1 MRPIE
6 TKFSAILAAYV
17 CLKAFFDPRN
27 LWQINDK
34 FGGKSWQISKL
45 QNLLFSHAWSLTFNI
60 KINGCGPCRVS
71 FYRRNSAAAL
81 VAAAAAAVVAE
92 ALAAAVQ
99 AAASLAAAAS
109 LVAALK

>member
-1 MRPIE
+1 M
-6 TKFSAILAAYV
+6 
-17 CLKAFFDPRN
+17 
-27 LWQINDK
+27 
-34 FGGKSWQISKL
+34 FGGKSWQISKV

-81 VAAAAAAVVAE
+81 VAAAAV
-92 ALAAAVQ
+92 
-99 AAASLAAAAS
+99 AAAAPMAAAAIEATAAA